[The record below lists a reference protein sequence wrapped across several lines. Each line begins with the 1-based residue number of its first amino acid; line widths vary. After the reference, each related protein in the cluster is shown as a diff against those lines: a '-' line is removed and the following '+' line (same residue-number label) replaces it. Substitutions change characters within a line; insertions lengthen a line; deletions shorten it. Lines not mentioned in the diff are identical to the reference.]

1 VICSLDAFILLLKK
15 WMNESIDVCIMSIVR
30 SSEEIL
36 SVLHVQ
42 GQIVKLTDSQ
52 CVITNKDKSNVATLN
67 FSKCTFNY
75 GVAEDV
81 LGVYDA
87 RNYDDCIIVSLD
99 YMGEHSVV
107 TVLTAKSQ
115 STL

>member
-1 VICSLDAFILLLKK
+1 
-15 WMNESIDVCIMSIVR
+15 MNESIDVCVMSVVR
-30 SSEEIL
+30 SSNRIL

-42 GQIVKLTDSQ
+42 GKIIELNDAR
-52 CVITNKDKSNVATLN
+52 CVVADIEKSNIATLN
-67 FSKCTFNY
+67 LSDCRFDY

-99 YMGEHSVV
+99 HMGEHSVV

-115 STL
+115 PAS